1 MWILFLESIWTQ
13 LWSGYLWLVEK
24 KWWIHIKVIVY
35 HSHLTTSSNYGKS
48 CGLRRATK
56 LWWEP
61 HMPLCGKQI
70 PLPEEW
76 GDVNLASF
84 CLILVNEVNIQGQ
97 KTLEESKFDQNHH
110 FESFKAITL
119 TYIRILRVNKMTSW
133 RNTRDRLYLNC
144 IFSSDHSQHHI
155 IYDTNT
161 YIFLFTI
168 DVSLFCRVHSNIYIY
183 IYIYR

>member
-1 MWILFLESIWTQ
+1 M
-13 LWSGYLWLVEK
+13 
-24 KWWIHIKVIVY
+24 KVIVH
-35 HSHLTTSSNYGKS
+35 HSHLTRSNYGKS
-48 CGLRRATK
+48 CGHRRAIK

-70 PLPEEW
+70 PLLEERD
-76 GDVNLASF
+76 GVDLASF

-97 KTLEESKFDQNHH
+97 KTLKESKFDQNHH

-119 TYIRILRVNKMTSW
+119 SYKRILRVYNTTSS

-144 IFSSDHSQHHI
+144 IFSSDHPPHHI
-155 IYDTNT
+155 IYDPNT

-168 DVSLFCRVHSNIYIY
+168 DVSLFLRVHSNIYIY
-183 IYIYR
+183 IYREREREREKQLIEDKAINYMA